1 MSNKFYTVEKIHELL
16 TKYDASI
23 ISYISTLSNG
33 KGFSIYNNYSELP
46 NNLTEDTIAYCKNDY
61 IDNTDVDNPITYKS
75 GFYIYN
81 NDSSIWEYIKTS
93 GADSSELESLLDNKV
108 DKEDGKGLSTNDFTN
123 EDKHLLA
130 NSMLKSDYVS
140 EINEGNVKVA
150 DKSLKIDGV
159 EEIQAGQYYGKNN
172 LGEVGFHYLP
182 INPTTVPETEQRYIS
197 PAVAEN
203 VYIIDSN
210 IDLDDTKL
218 YIQCLKTVEGLQDVI
233 LNINIFTTE
242 YCDNY
247 YYDTENVIIDKNM
260 RIKTKFECNMSF
272 IEADNIYESDE
283 INKSEFIRLQ
293 IK

>member
-1 MSNKFYTVEKIHELL
+1 MDL
-16 TKYDASI
+16 
-23 ISYISTLSNG
+23 
-33 KGFSIYNNYSELP
+33 
-46 NNLTEDTIAYCKNDY
+46 
-61 IDNTDVDNPITYKS
+61 
-75 GFYIYN
+75 
-81 NDSSIWEYIKTS
+81 
-93 GADSSELESLLDNKV
+93 SELEEALNKIDDMATQNDLEDYLDK
-108 DKEDGKGLSTNDFTN
+108 DTY
-123 EDKHLLA
+123 
-130 NSMLKSDYVS
+130 MS
-140 EINEGNVKVA
+140 EVNEGNVKSA
-150 DKSLKIDGV
+150 DKSLKIEGV
-159 EEIQAGQYYGKNN
+159 EQAHPEQYYGKNN
-172 LGEVGFHYLP
+172 LGEIGFHDLP

-203 VYIIDSN
+203 VYIIDSQ

-233 LNINIFTTE
+233 LNINIFTTQ

-293 IK
+293 IN